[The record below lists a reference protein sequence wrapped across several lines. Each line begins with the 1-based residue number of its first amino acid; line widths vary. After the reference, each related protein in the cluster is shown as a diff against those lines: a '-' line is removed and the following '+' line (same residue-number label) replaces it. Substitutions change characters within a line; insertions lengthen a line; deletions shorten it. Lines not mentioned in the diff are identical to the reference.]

1 MITKALWKHDAL
13 RKKNMLVALVTQ
25 SLFSSSLALS
35 RLVVY
40 LTADRSLPIVRI
52 FSEVSFFFNPRW
64 VVEHLKRVLVFPFK
78 FPAPVS
84 ILKGLNHLFRNSND
98 SRSPQKLNLSNL
110 VSTYRTGR
118 ISLLNEQIKIN
129 CFNHC

>member
-1 MITKALWKHDAL
+1 
-13 RKKNMLVALVTQ
+13 MLVALVTQ
-25 SLFSSSLALS
+25 CLFSSSLALS